1 MHETNE
7 SKPKEKEMNSQ
18 EMQEVNG
25 GGEWQWGE
33 AAIAF
38 ALLGLVGV
46 GFYTCLLY
54 TSPSPRDS

>member
-1 MHETNE
+1 MKNLNDNAMMQ
-7 SKPKEKEMNSQ
+7 EMNSQ

-25 GGEWQWGE
+25 GGEWKWSE

-46 GFYTCLLY
+46 GFYTVG
-54 TSPSPRDS
+54 TMQD